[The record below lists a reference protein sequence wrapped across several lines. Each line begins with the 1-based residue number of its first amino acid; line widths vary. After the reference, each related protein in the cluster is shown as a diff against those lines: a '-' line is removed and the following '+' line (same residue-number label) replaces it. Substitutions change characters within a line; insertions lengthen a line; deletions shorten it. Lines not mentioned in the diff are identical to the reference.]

1 MKGIENPILVK
12 ISSNEQIVKESSG
25 MENPLEPLW
34 LKSNKFG
41 RAHIGKFTADD
52 HYLFWSKTL
61 ILVESINDVP
71 VYYAGST
78 SSIKLLKYLVIQTL
92 EFRFNFV
99 PNIFIQVAW

>member
-25 MENPLEPLW
+25 TENPLEPLW

-41 RAHIGKFTADD
+41 RAHIAKFTADD
-52 HYLFWSKTL
+52 HNLYWSKVQ
-61 ILVESINDVP
+61 ILVERIIDVP

-78 SSIKLLKYLVIQTL
+78 RL
-92 EFRFNFV
+92 N
-99 PNIFIQVAW
+99 QVAKISSNPNFEILIQFCT